1 MSKQPTIAVFGDSFR
16 DIYWIGTTSRLSP
29 EVPVPV
35 VNISDNQSLDGGA
48 SNVQQNLI
56 ALGVKTWTP
65 TCYFDTNNYK
75 NRLICNGYQLARW
88 DENDSC
94 PEITKTQVDWVRNF
108 QADGIIISDY
118 NKGAIT
124 YETIEAI
131 AALNLPTFI
140 DSKRNPRDFDVIMN
154 PVFFPNEKEYQEHLN
169 DYKLQPQVVYKR
181 GAQGMQYQQFGYTLA
196 TLPTWAEKVVSV
208 CGAGDT
214 VIAAYAY
221 KYFSSTSVFDAL
233 EFANAAAAVVVQKP
247 YTATA
252 TLKEIQDLLETRC
265 LPLQLRYENN

>member
-1 MSKQPTIAVFGDSFR
+1 MVVKQPTIAVFGDSFR

-56 ALGVKTWTP
+56 ALGVQTWTP

-75 NRLICNGYQLARW
+75 NRLICDGYQLARW

-94 PEITKTQVDWVRNF
+94 PEITKTQVDWGRNF

-140 DSKRNPRDFDVIMN
+140 DTKRSPRNFDVIQN
-154 PVFFPNEKEYQEHLN
+154 PIFFPNQKEYIEHLS
-169 DYKLQPQVVYKR
+169 DYKLQPNVILKK
-181 GAQGMQYQQFGYTLA
+181 GAAGIEQQRFGKVTFA
-196 TLPTWAEKVVSV
+196 FPAWAERVVSV

-221 KYFSSTSVFDAL
+221 KYFGCVDTL
-233 EFANAAAAVVVQKP
+233 EPLKFANAAAAVVVAKP

-252 TLKEIQDLLETRC
+252 SKEEIKAVM
-265 LPLQLRYENN
+265 NKNIKFSAASAM